1 MPTINRREF
10 GGMAIALCAQTG
22 GLSGASRLDDTL
34 RAGLKRR
41 GIPTVVAMAATAE
54 KTLYAGA
61 FGKRDASSGTDVT
74 AASIFRI
81 ASMTKAITTVSA
93 LQLVEQG
100 RLKLDD
106 PVARYLPAL
115 EKLQVFQGFDAADGK
130 PILRAPSRPVLLRH
144 LLTHTSGFVY
154 EGWDADLARYQ
165 QQAGPAP
172 AGGAPPTPLFFE
184 PGTRWEYGTS
194 IDWTGRLVE
203 AVSGL
208 SLEEYFQRHVLGPL
222 GMRDTSYILPPEK
235 FDRLVSVWQRQ
246 ADGTLTESPRTQPE
260 PPKSYNGGGGLYS
273 TAADYVRFM
282 QMILQRGL
290 TSDGGRVLRAETV
303 DLMSTDQTGGLS
315 AGKLKSVQLD
325 RSRDVDFHPGF
336 TDGFTFGFLIN
347 ATAYEGGRSAGS
359 LAWAGIDNTFFW
371 IDPRRGVCAVI
382 LMQFLP
388 FCDPEAM
395 GMLRDFERAVY
406 ATLPLPNRS

>member
-10 GGMAIALCAQTG
+10 GGMVIALCAQTG
-22 GLSGASRLDDTL
+22 RLSGAPRLDDTL
-34 RAGLKRR
+34 AAGLKQR
-41 GIPTVVAMAATAE
+41 GIPAVVAMAATAE
-54 KTLYAGA
+54 KTLYTGA
-61 FGKRDASSGTDVT
+61 FGKRDASSGIDVT
-74 AASIFRI
+74 PASIFRI

-106 PVARYLPAL
+106 PVANYLPAL
-115 EKLQVFQGFDAADGK
+115 EKLQVFHGFDPADGK
-130 PILRAPSRPVLLRH
+130 PILRVPSRPVLLRH

-154 EGWDADLARYQ
+154 DGWDADLERYQ

-172 AGGAPPTPLFFE
+172 AGSAPLTPLFFE

-246 ADGTLTESPRTQPE
+246 EDGSLTESARTQPE

-282 QMILQRGL
+282 QMILRRGR

-315 AGKLKSVQLD
+315 SGKLKSVRLD

-388 FCDPEAM
+388 FCDAEAM